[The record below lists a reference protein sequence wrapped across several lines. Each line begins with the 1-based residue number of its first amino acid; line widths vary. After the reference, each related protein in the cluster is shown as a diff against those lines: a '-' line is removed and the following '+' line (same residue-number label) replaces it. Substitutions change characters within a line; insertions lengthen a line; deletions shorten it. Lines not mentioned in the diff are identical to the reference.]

1 MMGNISS
8 MINKTESFES
18 LLDEKM
24 TMLDIWIKKIEKSN
38 KPYYI
43 PPELY
48 SEIKKYVQDAF

>member
-48 SEIKKYVQDAF
+48 SEIKKYV